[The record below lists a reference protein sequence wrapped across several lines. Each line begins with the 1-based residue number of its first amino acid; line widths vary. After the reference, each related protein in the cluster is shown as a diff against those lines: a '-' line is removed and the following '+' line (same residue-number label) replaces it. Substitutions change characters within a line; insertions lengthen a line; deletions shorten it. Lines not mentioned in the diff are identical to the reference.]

1 MSSELCKACEIFRI
15 CHESQ
20 KTVASACMYF
30 KGDLPNGFLQY
41 RGMAVQFVRK
51 KGFASNIGYLDLPK
65 KVWLEQG
72 QLNRLEAEKALAYVK
87 KREAS

>member
-1 MSSELCKACEIFRI
+1 MMSELCKACEIFRI

-41 RGMAVQFVRK
+41 RGMAVRFIRK
-51 KGFASNIGYLDLPK
+51 KGFASKIGYLDLPK
-65 KVWLEQG
+65 RVWLSEWQVRDLVASAV
-72 QLNRLEAEKALAYVK
+72 QVK
-87 KREAS
+87 